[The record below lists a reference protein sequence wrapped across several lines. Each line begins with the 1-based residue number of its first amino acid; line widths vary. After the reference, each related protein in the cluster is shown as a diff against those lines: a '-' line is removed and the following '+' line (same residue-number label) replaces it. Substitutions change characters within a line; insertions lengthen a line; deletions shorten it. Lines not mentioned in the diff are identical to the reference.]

1 MNGVDAKDGCSY
13 NVEVKIDEELEI
25 INMDAK
31 QLANVYKRNLIVIKR
46 QIDGLTHE
54 DSIIQPPF
62 RGNCLNFVLGHM
74 AASRQSV
81 LKLLGEESLMS
92 EEEIHRYT
100 IEAEPILKDGDD
112 VLKMEAIMNVM
123 EESQGMFEER
133 ISGMT
138 SEDLDKEIGEDEEKV
153 TLGMRIEFLSWH
165 EAYHTGQTEYLRQLA
180 GTDDKVI

>member
-1 MNGVDAKDGCSY
+1 
-13 NVEVKIDEELEI
+13 
-25 INMDAK
+25 MDAK

-54 DSIIQPPF
+54 DSMIQPPF

-74 AASRQSV
+74 AASRQDV
-81 LKLLGEESLMS
+81 LRLLDAESLMS
-92 EEEIHRYT
+92 EEEINRYT
-100 IEAEPILKDGDD
+100 IEAEPILSEGDN
-112 VLKMEAIMNVM
+112 VLKLEAIMKVM
-123 EESQGMFEER
+123 DGSQVEIEER
-133 ISGMT
+133 MSGMT
-138 SEDLDKEIGEDEEKV
+138 SDNLDKGIGDGERKV

>member
-1 MNGVDAKDGCSY
+1 
-13 NVEVKIDEELEI
+13 
-25 INMDAK
+25 MDAK

-54 DSIIQPPF
+54 DSIIQPGF

-112 VLKMEAIMNVM
+112 VLKMEAIMKVM
-123 EESQGMFEER
+123 EESQGLFEAR
-133 ISGMT
+133 ISVMT
-138 SEDLDKEIGEDEEKV
+138 SEDLDKEIEEGEGKV
-153 TLGMRIEFLSWH
+153 TLGMRIEFFSWH